1 MNVSQGPQAG
11 YISRISSEMEV
22 IEPRYS
28 LSKSGVYGET
38 PIKRITAFLAA
49 VLGMGMA
56 TFALASAVITSTIT
70 EYYTR
75 HDGVGAKKNTNYS
88 PRKMTKA
95 VCYARYR
102 WF

>member
-11 YISRISSEMEV
+11 YISRISSETEV

-49 VLGMGMA
+49 VLGDGDGNLCA
-56 TFALASAVITSTIT
+56 CQRSDIYPDT
-70 EYYTR
+70 EFSVL
-75 HDGVGAKKNTNYS
+75 GVVSLLSIGKS
-88 PRKMTKA
+88 
-95 VCYARYR
+95 
-102 WF
+102 